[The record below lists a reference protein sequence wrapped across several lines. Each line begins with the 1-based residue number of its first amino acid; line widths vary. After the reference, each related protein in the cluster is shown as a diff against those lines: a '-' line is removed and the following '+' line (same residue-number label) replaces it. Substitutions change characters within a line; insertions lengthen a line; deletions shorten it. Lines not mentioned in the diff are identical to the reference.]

1 MAILSLSSQV
11 AMGHVGNSATAFA
24 LRRLGHVVW
33 DVPTTVLSF
42 HPGHGRPEGKALECG
57 CVAAIMRAVVN
68 RARPDVVFSGY
79 LADATNGEMLARQLD
94 RLREDGP
101 CRYVLDPVIGDTHTG
116 RYVSQDVA
124 MAIRD
129 TLMPR
134 ADIVLPNRFELGVLA
149 GMPTETEREV
159 TEAARHLL
167 TLGPGAVICTSAPGP
182 AKADDAARH
191 KVEQVHAMVFQ
202 QESAHRVSMAAI
214 PDAPHGTGDL
224 FAGVFMARM
233 LDGMP
238 LQHAAALAAA
248 AVHAVI
254 GWSRALGDSDLAL
267 VAAQSSLLDP
277 PLEAEVTDLQNRVDA

>member
-1 MAILSLSSQV
+1 MAVLSLSSQV

-24 LRRLGHVVW
+24 LRRLGHIVW

-42 HPGHGRPEGKALECG
+42 HPGHGRPEGKVTECG
-57 CVAAIMRAVVN
+57 TVVAILRAIVD
-68 RARPDVVFSGY
+68 RARPDMVFSGY
-79 LADATNGEMLARQLD
+79 LGDAANGEMLARQLD
-94 RLREDGP
+94 QLREDGA
-101 CRYVLDPVIGDTHTG
+101 CRYVLDPVIGDSHTG
-116 RYVSQDVA
+116 CYVPQEVA
-124 MAIRD
+124 STIRD

-134 ADIVLPNRFELGVLA
+134 ADVILPNSFELGVLA
-149 GMPTETEREV
+149 GMPTTTEVEV
-159 TEAARHLL
+159 TVAARHLL
-167 TLGPGAVICTSAPGP
+167 TLGPSAVICTSSPGP
-182 AKADDAARH
+182 RD
-191 KVEQVHAMVFQ
+191 QVHVLVVQ
-202 QESAHRVSMAAI
+202 RSSLHRISMPAI

-224 FAGVFMARM
+224 FAGLVMARM

-277 PLEAEVTDLQNRVDA
+277 PLEAEITVLHAEQAASA

>member
-57 CVAAIMRAVVN
+57 AVSAIMRAIVN
-68 RARPDVVFSGY
+68 RTRPDMIFSGY

-101 CRYVLDPVIGDTHTG
+101 CRYILDPVIGDSHTG
-116 RYVSQDVA
+116 RYVPQDVA
-124 MAIRD
+124 TVIRD
-129 TLMPR
+129 TLLPR

-167 TLGPGAVICTSAPGP
+167 TIGPSAVVCTSAPGP
-182 AKADDAARH
+182 DDHA
-191 KVEQVHAMVFQ
+191 HAMVFQ
-202 QESAHRVSMAAI
+202 SDSAHRISMAAI

-224 FAGVFMARM
+224 FAGVFIARM

-254 GWSRALGDSDLAL
+254 GWSRALGDGDLAL

-277 PLEAEVTDLQNRVDA
+277 PLEAEITDLQVRTDD

>member
-1 MAILSLSSQV
+1 MAVLSLSSQV

-42 HPGHGRPEGKALECG
+42 HPGHGRPEGKVLECES
-57 CVAAIMRAVVN
+57 VSAIIRAIIS
-68 RARPDVVFSGY
+68 RARPDLVFSGY
-79 LADATNGEMLARQLD
+79 LGNPTNGEMLARHLD
-94 RLREDGP
+94 HLREDGD

-116 RYVSQDVA
+116 RYVSREVA
-124 MAIRD
+124 ATIRD
-129 TLMPR
+129 SLMPR
-134 ADIVLPNRFELGVLA
+134 ADIVLPNSFELGVLA
-149 GMPTETEREV
+149 GMPTTTETEV

-167 TLGPGAVICTSAPGP
+167 SLGPRAIVCTSSPG
-182 AKADDAARH
+182 AAD
-191 KVEQVHAMVFQ
+191 QVHVLIVQ
-202 QESAHRVSMAAI
+202 RDSRYRISMPAI

-224 FAGVFMARM
+224 FAGLFMARM

-238 LQHAAALAAA
+238 LQNAAALAAA

-267 VAAQSSLLDP
+267 VAAQSSLLEP
-277 PLEAEVTDLQNRVDA
+277 PLEAEVTVLQAEPEVAA

>member
-57 CVAAIMRAVVN
+57 AVSAIMRAIVN
-68 RARPDVVFSGY
+68 RARPDMIFSGY

-101 CRYVLDPVIGDTHTG
+101 CRYILDPVIGDSHTG
-116 RYVSQDVA
+116 RYVPQDVA
-124 MAIRD
+124 TVIRD
-129 TLMPR
+129 TLLPR

-149 GMPTETEREV
+149 GMPTETAREV

-167 TLGPGAVICTSAPGP
+167 TIGPSAVVCTSAPGP
-182 AKADDAARH
+182 ED
-191 KVEQVHAMVFQ
+191 QVHAMVFQ
-202 QESAHRVSMAAI
+202 QDSAHRISMAAI

-254 GWSRALGDSDLAL
+254 GWSRALGDDDLAL

-277 PLEAEVTDLQNRVDA
+277 PLEAEMTDLQVRTDD

>member
-33 DVPTTVLSF
+33 DVPTTMLSF

-57 CVAAIMRAVVN
+57 AVSAIMRAVVN
-68 RARPDVVFSGY
+68 RARPDMIFSGY
-79 LADATNGEMLARQLD
+79 LAVATNGEMLARQLD
-94 RLREDGP
+94 RLREDAP
-101 CRYVLDPVIGDTHTG
+101 CRYILDPVIGDSHTG
-116 RYVSQDVA
+116 RYVPQDVA
-124 MAIRD
+124 SAIRD

-167 TLGPGAVICTSAPGP
+167 TIGPSAIVCTSAPGP
-182 AKADDAARH
+182 DD
-191 KVEQVHAMVFQ
+191 QVHVMVFQ
-202 QESAHRVSMAAI
+202 QDSAHRISMAAI

-238 LQHAAALAAA
+238 LHHAAALAAA

-254 GWSRALGDSDLAL
+254 GWSRALGDDDLAL

-277 PLEAEVTDLQNRVDA
+277 PLEAEVTDLQIRAND

>member
-57 CVAAIMRAVVN
+57 AVSAIMRAIVA
-68 RARPDVVFSGY
+68 RARPDMIFSGY

-94 RLREDGP
+94 RMRVDAP
-101 CRYVLDPVIGDTHTG
+101 CRYVLDPVIGDAHTG
-116 RYVSQDVA
+116 RYVAPDVA
-124 MAIRD
+124 TVIRD

-149 GMPTETEREV
+149 GMPTATEREV

-167 TLGPGAVICTSAPGP
+167 TLGPKTVICTSAPGP
-182 AKADDAARH
+182 EDQAH
-191 KVEQVHAMVFQ
+191 VMVFQ
-202 QESAHRVSMAAI
+202 QTSAHRISMTAI

-238 LQHAAALAAA
+238 LHHAAALAAA
-248 AVHAVI
+248 SVHAVI
-254 GWSRALGDSDLAL
+254 GWSRALGDGDLAL
-267 VAAQSSLLDP
+267 VAAQSALLDP
-277 PLEAEVTDLQNRVDA
+277 PLEAEITDLQPRAET

>member
-33 DVPTTVLSF
+33 DVPTTLLSF

-57 CVAAIMRAVVN
+57 SVAAIMRSVVN
-68 RARPDVVFSGY
+68 RTRPDMIFSGY

-116 RYVSQDVA
+116 RYVPQDVA
-124 MAIRD
+124 VTIRD

-167 TLGPGAVICTSAPGP
+167 SIGPRAVICTSAPGT
-182 AKADDAARH
+182 AGQAH
-191 KVEQVHAMVFQ
+191 VLVFQ
-202 QESAHRVSMAAI
+202 QDSGHRISMAQI

-238 LQHAAALAAA
+238 LHHAAAVAAA

-254 GWSRALGDSDLAL
+254 GWSRALGDDDLAL
-267 VAAQSSLLDP
+267 VAAQSSLLEP
-277 PLEAEVTDLQNRVDA
+277 PLAAEIIDLQARADA